1 MIFAADILMVAILR
15 SGVGP
20 INKRIATGEVQSKPS
35 SKALGLVL
43 ALSLGLS
50 VFAHGQERSEI
61 SRAESGFAGR
71 SLAEVNLALAI
82 MRPEPV
88 SESDKVILTRVLPV
102 LTDRNRVVDA
112 RQLALLSARTEA
124 TLRFCQRYGVVDLI
138 LFRHSEPI
146 VFSKP
151 GVVLGIATELLKI
164 VGDDDAALAGIVA
177 HELAHEYIALQM
189 LVAIRAGDLS
199 KMRELELFCDAV
211 AVIVLLDLGLD
222 PVHYSRALNRIARHS
237 RASTALNNGSSTHP
251 AIEQRMQVI
260 LDISNLFKSEAAVA
274 RLPKLRR

>member
-1 MIFAADILMVAILR
+1 VIFASDTLMVAILR

-20 INKRIATGEVQSKPS
+20 INKRIATGQVRSKPS

-50 VFAHGQERSEI
+50 VFAHGQERSEV

-71 SLAEVNLALAI
+71 SLAEVNLALAT
-82 MRPEPV
+82 MRPERV

-189 LVAIRAGDLS
+189 LSAVRAGDLS

-211 AVIVLLDLGLD
+211 AVIVLLDLSLD
-222 PVHYSRALNRIARHS
+222 PVHYSRVLKRIARHS
-237 RASTALNNGSSTHP
+237 PASTALNNGSSTHP
-251 AIEQRMQVI
+251 AIEQRLQVI

-274 RLPKLRR
+274 RLRKLP